1 MKITVLTAILTL
13 AASLATAAPPKPRH
27 ATPPAK
33 SAPLQVDSWFSLHE
47 DTSGSPAAAFRDL
60 AEPAP
65 QKGVEQITVLGYRRN
80 RRDEAWRQELSA
92 RTPTYEA
99 GASDAAQPL
108 VPYAAWTSPDQ
119 QRMMSGVK
127 QDLGLCH
134 WPLTCPDP

>member
-1 MKITVLTAILTL
+1 MKTITLTALLTL
-13 AASLATAAPPKPRH
+13 AALAHAAPAPKPRH
-27 ATPPAK
+27 PAK
-33 SAPLQVDSWFSLHE
+33 PAPLQVDSWFSLHE
-47 DTSGSPAAAFRDL
+47 ESVGAPAAAFRDL

-65 QKGVEQITVLGYRRN
+65 QKGVEQITVLGYRRS
-80 RRDEAWRQELSA
+80 RRDEAWREELAA

-119 QRMMSGVK
+119 QRLMSGVK
-127 QDLGLCH
+127 EDLGLCH